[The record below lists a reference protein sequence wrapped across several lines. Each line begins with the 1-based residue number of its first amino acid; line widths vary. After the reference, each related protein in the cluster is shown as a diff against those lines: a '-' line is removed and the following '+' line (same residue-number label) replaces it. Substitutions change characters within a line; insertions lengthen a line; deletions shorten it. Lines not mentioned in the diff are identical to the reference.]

1 LEPPDGPWY
10 LETRDLEEAYF
21 ANCII
26 YGTRS
31 NELEVDN
38 IYNGQPV
45 DAQMNYKFDNT
56 ILRVDT
62 GFDLNDETR
71 FVNLLTENPKFI
83 DPKKNDFQ
91 LDTLSP
97 AKDFGLYNI
106 AISFPVDLNNV
117 SRLDDDGP
125 DLGAYERVE

>member
-1 LEPPDGPWY
+1 
-10 LETRDLEEAYF
+10 
-21 ANCII
+21 
-26 YGTRS
+26 
-31 NELEVDN
+31 
-38 IYNGQPV
+38 
-45 DAQMNYKFDNT
+45 
-56 ILRVDT
+56 
-62 GFDLNDETR
+62 
-71 FVNLLTENPKFI
+71 VNLLTENPKFI